1 MVEMQKGSS
10 LYELASRF
18 LLQDVPLERSF
29 RLREL
34 LDRHGIKEFD
44 LQKDRGSWVLDLRD
58 GRRLKLSPQQG
69 GTYRMVL
76 ESSGGSHDVGLA
88 RLINNHFVLGQQS
101 ADNLRRLLG
110 GVVKSTSQPTEDR
123 GPAGGENRSDNG
135 NVTTGGPGRGPVY
148 AGRFPTD
155 EEVLER
161 LRQMGISGPLV
172 PSPSAAGG
180 QPGQPGQQTS
190 RSRSWLEDLT
200 GLLEKIVP
208 WLVLAMAVSRG
219 QRGQSQ
225 TNPFWLG

>member
-34 LDRHGIKEFD
+34 LDRHGIKQFD
-44 LQKDRGSWVLDLRD
+44 LQKGRDGWVLDLRD

-101 ADNLRRLLG
+101 ADNLRQLLSSTAG
-110 GVVKSTSQPTEDR
+110 GTSQPT
-123 GPAGGENRSDNG
+123 AGGGPS
-135 NVTTGGPGRGPVY
+135 GGGSGSAGGGLVY
-148 AGRFPTD
+148 AGQFPSVD
-155 EEVLER
+155 DVLAR
-161 LRQMGISGPLV
+161 LL
-172 PSPSAAGG
+172 PSAGGTALVDGG
-180 QPGQPGQQTS
+180 QSGQQPQQPQQPS
-190 RSRSWLEDLT
+190 RSRSWLEELT
-200 GLLEKIVP
+200 GLFEKIGP
-208 WLVLAMAVSRG
+208 WLVLAMMMR
-219 QRGQSQ
+219 QDRQSQ
-225 TNPFWLG
+225 TQPIILG

>member
-34 LDRHGIKEFD
+34 LDRHGIKQFD
-44 LQKDRGSWVLDLRD
+44 LQRGRDGWVLDLRD

-76 ESSGGSHDVGLA
+76 ESSGGSHDVGTA
-88 RLINNHFVLGQQS
+88 RLINQHFVLGQQS

-123 GPAGGENRSDNG
+123 GPAGGGSG
-135 NVTTGGPGRGPVY
+135 SAGGGLVY
-148 AGRFPTD
+148 AGQLPSVD
-155 EEVLER
+155 DVLAR
-161 LRQMGISGPLV
+161 LL
-172 PSPSAAGG
+172 PSAGGTALVDGG
-180 QPGQPGQQTS
+180 QSGQQPRQPQQPS
-190 RSRSWLEDLT
+190 RSRSWLEELKD
-200 GLLEKIVP
+200 LLEKIGP
-208 WLVLAMAVSRG
+208 WLVLAMIMR
-219 QRGQSQ
+219 QDRQSQ
-225 TNPFWLG
+225 TQPIILG